1 MFFAVIDIFK
11 GADILI
17 YPLGL
22 CSVLMVYIICERSYA
37 LRKAAIMPDDLV
49 EAIVTGK
56 PITGGRH
63 TVLARVIE
71 FAEQHPEDPG
81 AVKAFARLEVN
92 HMFRGLPY
100 LDVIYTAAPMIGLT
114 GTVWSLL
121 RVFSAISIESGL
133 PDPVKFTSG
142 VALALSATLL
152 GLCIAIPSLVGGG
165 VLVRRVENYAAQLDV
180 LLERIL
186 ARSGAKNASGSGI

>member
-63 TVLARVIE
+63 TVLARVL
-71 FAEQHPEDPG
+71 
-81 AVKAFARLEVN
+81 RS
-92 HMFRGLPY
+92 
-100 LDVIYTAAPMIGLT
+100 TTCSAA
-114 GTVWSLL
+114 SL
-121 RVFSAISIESGL
+121 IW
-133 PDPVKFTSG
+133 TS
-142 VALALSATLL
+142 ST
-152 GLCIAIPSLVGGG
+152 P
-165 VLVRRVENYAAQLDV
+165 QPP
-180 LLERIL
+180 
-186 ARSGAKNASGSGI
+186 